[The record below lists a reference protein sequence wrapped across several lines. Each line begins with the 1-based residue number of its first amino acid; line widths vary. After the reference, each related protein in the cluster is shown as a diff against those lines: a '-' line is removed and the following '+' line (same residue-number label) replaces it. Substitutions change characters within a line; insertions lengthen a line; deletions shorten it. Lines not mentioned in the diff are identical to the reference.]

1 MATNPIHKD
10 AQAASRDILE
20 KKFAQIGPG
29 VSPAARAVLE
39 AALAE
44 TPKQPLFEL
53 LASMP
58 NVGEDSDFERHRR

>member
-10 AQAASRDILE
+10 DQAASRDIL
-20 KKFAQIGPG
+20 KKKIAQIGPG

-39 AALAE
+39 AALSE
-44 TPKQPLFEL
+44 VPIRPFNEV

-58 NVGEDSDFERHRR
+58 NVGLDSDFERNRD